1 MILGAGGCGKGWV
14 VSQVL
19 MQVAE
24 LGGRNHLMSRHPVVS
39 QRVRNGGSKA
49 RKQSAAGSLGRRG
62 QETARAWKLTL
73 HRATPYGH
81 RARHARLPW
90 QKWEAF
96 LELGNK
102 RAAPPCPH
110 GLEEYPPEATLLN
123 LSFQGDPHPF

>member
-1 MILGAGGCGKGWV
+1 
-14 VSQVL
+14 

-39 QRVRNGGSKA
+39 QQVRNGGSKA
-49 RKQSAAGSLGRRG
+49 RKQSVAGSLGRRG

-102 RAAPPCPH
+102 RQPLPVPMD
-110 GLEEYPPEATLLN
+110 LKNTL
-123 LSFQGDPHPF
+123 QKQPFST